1 MAQVNYNPLRHSD
14 LYNRIEDWITKS
26 DAAHNSR
33 EPQDTSSLRH
43 PPSYYLQPVSY
54 AFDKDR
60 YEEIKKMNA
69 EPENMPA
76 SFAER
81 QPGWFGW
88 ENYYAERGG
97 VTVCYPSVRKL
108 QQARVVQVASLEPTG
123 SQQPVA
129 SSTAN
134 DPATSSNSEERGH
147 HRYERQ
153 PRHRTKTDRY
163 EYKVQDKKISE
174 RPRSKKRTF
183 NDTFHA
189 PNVPCDRLTLSQR
202 RTSGIFKRGKAS
214 SPIRTRSRDPSLG
227 FSGFDTI
234 ANTDTMRASSGS
246 DFSESD
252 FLTKRNTNSA
262 TLMRLIDSSPR
273 DVHRT
278 SSLGSRYKSDVS
290 DTASTVALYLS
301 RELPRADYI
310 VTESLEMN
318 ATSEPATDSCLSACG
333 NSSSRNTEVHI
344 EEHPNPLL
352 ANQYIIDGTS
362 IEEGQYCSTRP
373 QDGVSHK
380 CKHPDVMRS
389 NEVTERRSDEDKVG
403 DQKIK
408 ERGTDGNI
416 AAARVHESTI
426 NQSALPNT
434 SKCWQPTLEPHSRS
448 VADTEDFD
456 FEGVIGAKLRG
467 TITPSYNQL
476 SWSLNHGSSR
486 KMSVMSDVGI
496 CGENPQGHQSQIR
509 QRIEEPDYES
519 LDFTAFPEANDCGSE
534 MASLIDL
541 EEWETASIIV
551 DMDTELDTQVLSMP
565 TSSAA
570 NRNNTQEIQ
579 ERLEATQL
587 GTSILGEKPHHLW
600 EARLE
605 KPSTALC
612 SIDSMRDTPSTV
624 KESQIRDA
632 SQLSIHDDESIESES
647 RTTFRPGPWLESL
660 SRRRGGA
667 LGTGNGRLDPT
678 DGLGT
683 FWQQRMGY

>member
-1 MAQVNYNPLRHSD
+1 MAQVNYNPLQHSD

-26 DAAHNSR
+26 DAAHNSH
-33 EPQDTSSLRH
+33 EPRDTSSLRH
-43 PPSYYLQPVSY
+43 LSY
-54 AFDKDR
+54 AFNKYR

-81 QPGWFGW
+81 QPGWLGW

-97 VTVCYPSVRKL
+97 VTVCYPSVRKV
-108 QQARVVQVASLEPTG
+108 QQARVGQVASLEPTG

-214 SPIRTRSRDPSLG
+214 SPTRTRSRDPSLG
-227 FSGFDTI
+227 FFGFDTI

-252 FLTKRNTNSA
+252 FLTRRSTNSA
-262 TLMRLIDSSPR
+262 TMMSSFYGHLEENCHS
-273 DVHRT
+273 V
-278 SSLGSRYKSDVS
+278 SLGSRYKSDVS

-301 RELPRADYI
+301 RELPRADHI

-318 ATSEPATDSCLSACG
+318 ATSEPATDSCVSACG

-344 EEHPNPLL
+344 EEHPNSLL
-352 ANQYIIDGTS
+352 AGQYIIDDTS
-362 IEEGQYCSTRP
+362 IEEGQHCFTRL
-373 QDGVSHK
+373 QNGVSQK
-380 CKHPDVMRS
+380 CRMRS
-389 NEVTERRSDEDKVG
+389 LERPSDEDKAG
-403 DQKIK
+403 GQKIK

-416 AAARVHESTI
+416 AAARVHDSTI

-434 SKCWQPTLEPHSRS
+434 SKCRQPTLEPRSRS

-456 FEGVIGAKLRG
+456 SEGVIGAKLRG

-496 CGENPQGHQSQIR
+496 CGENPQDHQSHIR
-509 QRIEEPDYES
+509 QSIEEPDYES
-519 LDFTAFPEANDCGSE
+519 LDFTAVPEANDCGSE

-587 GTSILGEKPHHLW
+587 GTSILGEKPRHLW

-612 SIDSMRDTPSTV
+612 LTDSLRDTPFAA
-624 KESQIRDA
+624 KESQMRDA

-667 LGTGNGRLDPT
+667 IGIGNGRLDCT